1 MLRRIL
7 NHPATQIVEDV
18 VGVLAL
24 FALLIVGLWVTP

>member
-7 NHPATQIVEDV
+7 NHPATQIVEDAA
-18 VGVLAL
+18 GVFML

>member
-7 NHPATQIVEDV
+7 NHPAMPLIEDV
-18 VGVLAL
+18 AGVIVL